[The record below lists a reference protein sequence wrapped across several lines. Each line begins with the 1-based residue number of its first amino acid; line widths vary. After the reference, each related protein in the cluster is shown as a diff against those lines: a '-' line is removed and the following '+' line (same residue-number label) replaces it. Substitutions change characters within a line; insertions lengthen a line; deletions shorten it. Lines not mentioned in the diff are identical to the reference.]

1 MISSKERQGIKA
13 LFWLCGGVTF
23 LSSLRARSIFCGVGA
38 VIAKHKGRKKEG
50 FLNEVVQIDKE
61 KRVEWHQIRAE
72 YINGVS
78 QRKLAEK
85 YGLSRTIV
93 ADHCKREKWS
103 EAREQAKASITQ
115 KIIQKTAEK
124 AADNATLAADIKRKG
139 LLLLNKLFDDYM
151 QYTVTEHRESKEP
164 GTVDVKRLRD
174 LTAAYKDLTEDIQ
187 AGSNATNELLQ
198 SLLDIERRAAT

>member
-1 MISSKERQGIKA
+1 MIASKERQGIRA
-13 LFWLCGGVTF
+13 LFWLCSGVTF
-23 LSSLRARSIFCGVGA
+23 LSSVRARSIFCGVGA

-72 YINGVS
+72 YVNGLS
-78 QRKLAEK
+78 LRKLADK
-85 YGLSRTIV
+85 YGVSFSTIQQ
-93 ADHCKREKWS
+93 KSMREKWTES
-103 EAREQAKASITQ
+103 RKAAKI
-115 KIIQKTAEK
+115 KIEESVIQKTAEK
-124 AADNATLAADIKRKG
+124 VADNATLAADIKRKG

-164 GTVDVKRLRD
+164 GSVDVKRLRD

>member
-1 MISSKERQGIKA
+1 M
-13 LFWLCGGVTF
+13 CGGVTF

-72 YINGVS
+72 YVNGLS
-78 QRKLAEK
+78 LRKLADK
-85 YGLSRTIV
+85 YGVSFSTIQQ
-93 ADHCKREKWS
+93 KSMREKWTES
-103 EAREQAKASITQ
+103 RKAAKI
-115 KIIQKTAEK
+115 KIEESVIQKTAEK
-124 AADNATLAADIKRKG
+124 VADNATLAADIKRKG

-164 GTVDVKRLRD
+164 GSVDVKRLRD

>member
-1 MISSKERQGIKA
+1 MSS
-13 LFWLCGGVTF
+13 V
-23 LSSLRARSIFCGVGA
+23 RARLIFCGVGA
-38 VIAKHKGRKKEG
+38 VVAKHKGRKKEG
-50 FLNEVVQIDKE
+50 LLNEVVQIDKE

-198 SLLDIERRAAT
+198 SLLDLERRAAT

>member
-1 MISSKERQGIKA
+1 MNTEH
-13 LFWLCGGVTF
+13 
-23 LSSLRARSIFCGVGA
+23 
-38 VIAKHKGRKKEG
+38 HKG
-50 FLNEVVQIDKE
+50 LISIDNE
-61 KRVEWHQIRAE
+61 KRVDWHQIRAE

-78 QRKLAEK
+78 IRSLAERYPVSFSAIQK
-85 YGLSRTIV
+85 RSV
-93 ADHCKREKWS
+93 REKWAES
-103 EAREQAKASITQ
+103 RKAAKI
-115 KIIQKTAEK
+115 KIDENVIEKTAEK
-124 AADNATLAADIKRKG
+124 VADNATLAADIKRKG